1 MAMFAIVYTVF
12 KHVNLW
18 DSKDLDGIL
27 LQGDLGIWINKFGLF
42 GNQKGHSYFINC
54 ITVDI

>member
-42 GNQKGHSYFINC
+42 VIKKVIRISLIA
-54 ITVDI
+54 